1 MYVLVHFLT
10 EVKKID
16 GSDFPGKTLYDILM
30 CVQFY
35 LETLGFSYKL
45 LNYTRFDNVKY
56 IDNHMKL

>member
-16 GSDFPGKTLYDILM
+16 GSDFPGKTLYDILI

-35 LETLGFSYKL
+35 LETLGFS
-45 LNYTRFDNVKY
+45 
-56 IDNHMKL
+56 